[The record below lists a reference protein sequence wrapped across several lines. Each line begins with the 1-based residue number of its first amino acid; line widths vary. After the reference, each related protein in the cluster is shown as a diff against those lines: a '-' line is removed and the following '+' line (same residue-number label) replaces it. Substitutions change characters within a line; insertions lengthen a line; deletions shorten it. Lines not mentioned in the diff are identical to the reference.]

1 MEIVAATGWCKMMA
15 FIQRYMSRC
24 LADASA
30 LYGKLTGGRTI
41 GRAHVPANACSR
53 GSHNCG
59 IMLLKDRSMDVHF
72 DVPEELARQFNALPG
87 GIARAAVEALAAEGV
102 RSGKLTVY
110 QARQMLGIR
119 SRYEM
124 DGFLKARGL
133 LLSDTIQQIVADSE
147 TAIAFS
153 K

>member
-1 MEIVAATGWCKMMA
+1 M
-15 FIQRYMSRC
+15 FR
-24 LADASA
+24 DA
-30 LYGKLTGGRTI
+30 
-41 GRAHVPANACSR
+41 
-53 GSHNCG
+53 HNWG
-59 IMLLKDRSMDVHF
+59 IMLFKGRSMDVHF
-72 DVPEELARQFNALPG
+72 IG

-119 SRYEM
+119 SGYEM

-133 LLSDTIQQIVADSE
+133 LLSDTMQQVVADSE
-147 TAIAFS
+147 TAITFS